1 MITPTVKVNQDD
13 VKRLNKLLNT
23 IADNTNR
30 SMGSLVKQSAITALQ
45 SAAVATQPGT
55 SASTKNLAQ
64 KFKYRPIVG
73 MKSMHSIGQYFY
85 KSIDTGK
92 TFTSDNFISEPTLI
106 KKHLRIVKYAFK
118 AWSKKAKKWTFIPYF
133 GTKSSGYD
141 PEAKGGKIPSYG
153 AAKVGWLKALRFFGK
168 PENTDNNV
176 KGRVSSVNMNLTGKN
191 PFASIKNLVDYVSK
205 IAPES
210 ARIGIQKATNRLE
223 HVLLPKLSKEI
234 QDKWN
239 KS

>member
-13 VKRLNKLLNT
+13 VKRLNKLLNFV
-23 IADNTNR
+23 ADNTSR
-30 SMGSLVKQSAITALQ
+30 SMGSLVKQSAITAIQ
-45 SAAVATQPGT
+45 SAAVATKPGT
-55 SASTKNLAQ
+55 QANTKSLAQ

-73 MKSMHSIGQYFY
+73 MKAMFSKGQYFY

-118 AWSKKAKKWTFIPYF
+118 AWSKKQNKWSFIPYF

-141 PEAKGGKIPSYG
+141 PSAKGGKIPGYG
-153 AAKVGWLKALRFFGK
+153 AAKSGWLKALGLFGK
-168 PENTDNNV
+168 AENTDNNV
-176 KGRVSSVNMNLTGKN
+176 KGQVSKVNMNLSGKN
-191 PFASIKNLVDYVSK
+191 PFASITNLVNYISK
-205 IAPES
+205 IAPDS

-223 HVLLPKLSKEI
+223 KVLLPKLSKEI

-239 KS
+239 KQ